1 MLNGVTNWLS
11 MSYKLGKIALSIKF
25 WLNWETNNSI
35 KVRKTEMV
43 SLLQEVKLSHL

>member
-1 MLNGVTNWLS
+1 MLNDVSIWKS
-11 MSYKLGKIALSIKF
+11 MSYKLGKNAESIKF
-25 WLNWETNNSI
+25 WLNREANNDI

>member
-11 MSYKLGKIALSIKF
+11 MSYKLGKNVESIKF
-25 WLNWETNNSI
+25 WLNRETNNGI